1 MIQTIAQVVLL
12 LWLSGSF
19 VMGIR
24 MHGKMMRRPFN
35 GYVMSALAVGELA
48 VIFLAGGFS

>member
-1 MIQTIAQVVLL
+1 MQTAAQILLL

-24 MHGKMMRRPFN
+24 MHGKIMRRPFN
-35 GYVMSALAVGELA
+35 GYVMSALAVAELA
-48 VIFLAGGFS
+48 VIWLAGGFQ